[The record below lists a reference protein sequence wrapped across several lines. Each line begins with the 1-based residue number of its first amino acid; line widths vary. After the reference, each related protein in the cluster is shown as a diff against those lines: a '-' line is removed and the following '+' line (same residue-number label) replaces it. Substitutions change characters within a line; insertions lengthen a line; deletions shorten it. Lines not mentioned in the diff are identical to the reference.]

1 MRFFLLFYLVL
12 PLSCGGSSDPAAA
25 TTASGGTCDSS
36 QAGSPAA
43 GQAGS
48 GGQAGGPAGQGGAG
62 QAGLGGDAGA
72 GQGGAG
78 AGGATPAEGI
88 KKVVAG
94 NVSSCVI
101 SFSGRVKCWGQ
112 NVMGELGLGDTQLRG
127 DGPGEMGA
135 ALPFVDLG
143 TGLHA
148 SSLSTTGHACVLVDS
163 GKVKC
168 WGTNDTGEL
177 GLGDVLV
184 RGVAP
189 GDMGDALP
197 FTDLGSASKA
207 IAVGVSPTSSCA
219 LLKGG
224 KVKCWGANNSGQLGQ
239 GDVENRGDN
248 PGEMGDLLPPV
259 DLGTGVKVTALAVGG
274 GFNCAM
280 MYAGIKCWGN
290 NDVGVLGLGDK
301 NSRGD
306 DPGEMGDA
314 LPFVDVGDAEAPIA
328 ITAGGAQVCVLFE
341 LGKVKCWG
349 FGHNG
354 QLGQG
359 DTENIGDKPGQMGN
373 ALPFIDLGTGLIA
386 ESIAIGGNHVCALL
400 AGGKI
405 KCWGYNIFGQL
416 GLGDMNNRGDQPGEM
431 GDNLPFVDLGTDA
444 RAVVVSAEGYQTC
457 ALLDSGK
464 VKCWGN
470 NNFGQL
476 GLGDT
481 EHRGD
486 QPGEMGDAL
495 PFIDVGLP

>member
-177 GLGDVLV
+177 GL
-184 RGVAP
+184 
-189 GDMGDALP
+189 ALP
-197 FTDLGSASKA
+197 LHRGPSKRRLEAFFLGSRSMF
-207 IAVGVSPTSSCA
+207 S
-219 LLKGG
+219 
-224 KVKCWGANNSGQLGQ
+224 
-239 GDVENRGDN
+239 
-248 PGEMGDLLPPV
+248 
-259 DLGTGVKVTALAVGG
+259 
-274 GFNCAM
+274 
-280 MYAGIKCWGN
+280 
-290 NDVGVLGLGDK
+290 
-301 NSRGD
+301 
-306 DPGEMGDA
+306 
-314 LPFVDVGDAEAPIA
+314 
-328 ITAGGAQVCVLFE
+328 
-341 LGKVKCWG
+341 
-349 FGHNG
+349 
-354 QLGQG
+354 
-359 DTENIGDKPGQMGN
+359 
-373 ALPFIDLGTGLIA
+373 
-386 ESIAIGGNHVCALL
+386 
-400 AGGKI
+400 
-405 KCWGYNIFGQL
+405 
-416 GLGDMNNRGDQPGEM
+416 
-431 GDNLPFVDLGTDA
+431 
-444 RAVVVSAEGYQTC
+444 
-457 ALLDSGK
+457 
-464 VKCWGN
+464 
-470 NNFGQL
+470 
-476 GLGDT
+476 
-481 EHRGD
+481 
-486 QPGEMGDAL
+486 
-495 PFIDVGLP
+495 